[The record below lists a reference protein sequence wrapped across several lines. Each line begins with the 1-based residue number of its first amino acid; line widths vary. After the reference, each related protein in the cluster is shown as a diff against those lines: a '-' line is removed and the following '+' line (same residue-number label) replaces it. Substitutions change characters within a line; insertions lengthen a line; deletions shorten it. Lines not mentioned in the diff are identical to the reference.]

1 MTDTISI
8 NVKNIIETQRAIR
21 KFSARL
27 SDKVTRL
34 ALRAGANFMLKQV
47 RSDTPVKSGRLKR
60 ATIVTNNRDHRPNK
74 DGKLGVKLVIK
85 PGKTRADKKG
95 AYYGQFIERGF
106 RPGRPKKGKPQGTR
120 RGDPGPT
127 YVKGKKMIEKNYHR
141 NKRKSAQLIVDAM
154 ERAGRQIVNEIKR
167 R

>member
-1 MTDTISI
+1 MTGTISI

-21 KFSARL
+21 KFSTRL

-47 RSDTPVKSGRLKR
+47 RNDTPVKSGRLKR
-60 ATIVTNNRDHRPNK
+60 AIIVTNNRDHRPNK

-95 AYYGQFIERGF
+95 AYYGQWIEHGF
-106 RPGRPKKGKPQGTR
+106 RPGRPKKGRTQGTR

-127 YVKGKKMIEKNYHR
+127 LVRGKKMIEKNYHR
-141 NKRKSAQLIVDAM
+141 NKRKSAQLIVEAM
-154 ERAGRQIVNEIKR
+154 ERAGNQISPEIR
-167 R
+167 RR

>member
-1 MTDTISI
+1 MTDTVSI
-8 NVKNIIETQRAIR
+8 DVRNILETQRAIR
-21 KFSARL
+21 QFSARL

-47 RSDTPVKSGRLKR
+47 RNDTPVKSGRLKR
-60 ATIVTNNRDHRPNK
+60 ATIVTNNRDLRSNR

-95 AYYGQFIERGF
+95 AYYGQWIEHGF
-106 RPGRPKKGKPQGTR
+106 RPGRPKKGKTQGTR

-127 YVKGKKMIEKNYHR
+127 LVKGKKMIVKNYHR
-141 NKRKSAQLIVDAM
+141 NKRKSAQLIVDTI
-154 ERAGRQIVNEIKR
+154 ERAGNQIVRELRNR
-167 R
+167 